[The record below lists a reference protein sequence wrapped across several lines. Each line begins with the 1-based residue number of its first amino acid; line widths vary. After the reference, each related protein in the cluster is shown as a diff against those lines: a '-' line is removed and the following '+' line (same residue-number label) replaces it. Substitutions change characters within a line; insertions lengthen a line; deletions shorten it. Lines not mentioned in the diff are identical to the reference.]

1 MLRGQEVPMS
11 ARMIVVAL
19 ASAALL
25 GASAARA
32 AGPTV
37 TVGHN
42 RIDPAKVSI
51 KKGESVT
58 FHNVDE
64 MPGGHTIAA
73 DDGSF
78 SSPPLK
84 KDESFT
90 QKFDKPGTVH
100 IHIVQHPNA
109 KGEIDVQ

>member
-1 MLRGQEVPMS
+1 MS
-11 ARMIVVAL
+11 ARTIAIAL
-19 ASAALL
+19 AAAALL
-25 GASAARA
+25 GAAAARA
-32 AGPTV
+32 AGPTI

-51 KKGESVT
+51 KAGDSVT

-64 MPGGHTIAA
+64 MPGGHTIVA

-78 SSPPLK
+78 SSPPMK

-100 IHIVQHPNA
+100 IHIVQHPGA
-109 KGEIDVQ
+109 KGEIDVK

>member
-1 MLRGQEVPMS
+1 MF
-11 ARMIVVAL
+11 ARRIAIAFV
-19 ASAALL
+19 SSALL
-25 GASAARA
+25 CAAATARA

-42 RIDPAKVSI
+42 RIEPAKVSI

-64 MPGGHTIAA
+64 MPGGHTIVA

-78 SSPPLK
+78 KSPPLK

-90 QKFDKPGTVH
+90 QKFDKTGTTM
-100 IHIVQHPNA
+100 IHIEQHPKT